1 MVNIQVAIS
10 DDHKL
15 FREGIHFLIDQ
26 MEGISMCFEAADGK
40 ELVTRL
46 KTDLP
51 NVLLLDLDMP
61 EMDGIEALREIR
73 SLYPSMGIIILTMHS
88 DAKMIAYLMELGANG
103 YLMKDTSPEELEKA
117 IRSVNE
123 EGFYFNKAV
132 SEAMLGGLKN
142 HSPKRPV
149 LKNNITLTS
158 REVEV
163 LVLICQEYTAKE
175 IADKLF
181 ISPRTVEGHRR
192 SLIEKLGV
200 KNTAGLIVKAIKEG
214 LIEI

>member
-1 MVNIQVAIS
+1 MTNIQVAIA

-15 FREGIHFLIDQ
+15 FREGIRFLIDQ
-26 MEGISMCFEAADGK
+26 MDGVSMLYETADGK
-40 ELVTRL
+40 ELIARL
-46 KTDLP
+46 KAEAPD
-51 NVLLLDLDMP
+51 VLLLDLDMP
-61 EMDGIEALREIR
+61 EVDGIEALKEIR
-73 SLYPSMGIIILTMHS
+73 SQYPSMGIIILTMHS
-88 DAKMIAYLMELGANG
+88 DSKMIAYLMELGANA
-103 YLMKDTSPEELEKA
+103 YLMKDASPEELERA

-142 HSPKRPV
+142 QSLIKPT
-149 LKNNITLTS
+149 LKNDLSLTN

-163 LVLICQEYTAKE
+163 LQLICQEYTAKE
-175 IADKLF
+175 IAEKLF
-181 ISPRTVEGHRR
+181 ISPRTAEGHRR

-214 LIEI
+214 VIEI